1 MTKKFMLMALI
12 AFTALVASNEGF
24 ARYSCDDQ
32 EITSGFVHALG
43 WKLSNDLLALEIA
56 RLTSSSAQT
65 TCCASSDP
73 F

>member
-1 MTKKFMLMALI
+1 MALI
-12 AFTALVASNEGF
+12 VLTAFVASSEGF

-32 EITSGFVHALG
+32 EITSGIVHALG
-43 WKLSNDLLALEIA
+43 WQLSNDLLALEIA

-65 TCCASSDP
+65 TCPLAAAL

>member
-1 MTKKFMLMALI
+1 MKRKFMLIALI
-12 AFTALVASNEGF
+12 VFTALVASNKGF

-32 EITSGFVHALG
+32 EIISGIVHALG

-56 RLTSSSAQT
+56 RLTSSSAHT
-65 TCCASSDP
+65 TCPLAATL